1 MASTKR
7 YGIISIFRISS
18 AENKIPTF
26 RSSIAIF
33 CRKEYAQAVQNISIH
48 TRLKEIRLSKHLTQA
63 ELAQMSNIGR
73 ATIGDIENETH
84 LPRVDIAIR
93 LARTL
98 GTTVEDIF
106 DVK

>member
-1 MASTKR
+1 
-7 YGIISIFRISS
+7 
-18 AENKIPTF
+18 
-26 RSSIAIF
+26 
-33 CRKEYAQAVQNISIH
+33 
-48 TRLKEIRLSKHLTQA
+48 
-63 ELAQMSNIGR
+63 MSNIGR